1 MTLPLA
7 LTLSLWLQAGA
18 PPSASD
24 LVRLGE
30 GLAGRGDGR
39 KAQVHLEKALT
50 DATLTP
56 DERGR
61 AEAALGL
68 SLLQQKKAGDAVAH
82 LEKATTLL
90 PGVEKP
96 WLHLGLAHDER
107 GDTAAALDAWRRG
120 VAACP
125 KSTALAHE
133 YGMALLAAGR
143 HDDGAAVLTKAAA
156 RAEQD
161 GELMSD
167 AAYALTL
174 VGRFRE
180 AKDHASHALELN
192 PDGPDALYVLGVA
205 EAGLGNLKA
214 ARTAFEEAVDTDET
228 HVPALF
234 QLGVLLQ
241 RQKDDAGAVSRLQ
254 RVLQVEPEHAR
265 ARAAL
270 GISLARLGTDDPRAA
285 ALLQQTIQVDP
296 RAALPHALLADV
308 LARQGK
314 RAEAM
319 KALQTALKLKPD
331 EDAWKKRLEELKAGK

>member
-1 MTLPLA
+1 MKSGAVFLA
-7 LTLSLWLQAGA
+7 LLLQAGT
-18 PPSASD
+18 PPTSAE
-24 LVRLGE
+24 LVTLGE
-30 GLAGRGDGR
+30 SLAARGDGR
-39 KAQVHLEKALT
+39 KAQAHLEKALAD
-50 DATLTP
+50 DALP
-56 DERGR
+56 AAERARG
-61 AEAALGL
+61 EAALGL
-68 SLLQQKKAGDAVAH
+68 ALLQQKKPADAAAH
-82 LEKATTLL
+82 LERSTTLL
-90 PGVEKP
+90 PTVDKTWLLLGVAK
-96 WLHLGLAHDER
+96 DQQ
-107 GDTAAALDAWRRG
+107 GDTGGALDAYRRG
-120 VAACP
+120 TQACP

-143 HDDGAAVLTKAAA
+143 NDDGAAVLTGAAA

-180 AKDHASHALELN
+180 AKDHASHAVELN

-214 ARTAFEEAVDTDET
+214 ARTAFEEAIDADET

-241 RQKDDAGAVSRLQ
+241 RQKDDAGAVRRFQ

-270 GISLARLGTDDPRAA
+270 GLSLARLGTDDQRAVT
-285 ALLQQTIQVDP
+285 LLQETLRVDP
-296 RAALPHALLADV
+296 RAALAHALLAEIH
-308 LARQGK
+308 ARQGQ
-314 RAEAM
+314 RADAI
-319 KALQTALKLKPD
+319 KSLQAALKLKPD
-331 EDAWKKRLEELKAGK
+331 EEAWKRRLEELKAAK